1 MKIPTLRI
9 WLLAPLAALFTNLP
23 AAAADID
30 IYSGVAGG
38 TEPNVLFFIDN
49 TSNWSNSAQGWAL
62 ADVTAKCNL
71 LQDPAKSTC
80 IRYVTEIF
88 GSNATLTQGRVELRA
103 LRLVL
108 YELVCK
114 HGAKIKVNAGIMLLG
129 NSGSADGPGVKS
141 GYIRHRIAPLD
152 PTQCGVVLADLDNID
167 SNISTF
173 NGPSN
178 AEYGTALYEAFKYF
192 GGWTN
197 PAGSRTATAGS
208 PTGATGFGPIRYSTQ
223 PIDLEDPKAF
233 TDSSKTTY
241 LSPIAGTAVCG
252 KNYIVLIG
260 NTWPNQEYG
269 TDTNASPNPTN
280 LLMTRLDYNP
290 GPQIYPKPLA
300 NSDKTNV
307 RFADEWAKFLYQTD
321 VSDVSGAQNVSMFT
335 IDVYNKSADA
345 KQGALLKSMADQ
357 SSPSGYFPVGGDLY
371 GLINAFID
379 ILTQVAAVDSV
390 FASASLPVSVNAQGT
405 FLNQVFMGVFR
416 PDDKAQQR
424 WVGNLKQYQFA
435 LDGNTLFLA
444 DATGKSAVDAV
455 NSGFIQ
461 HCAKSYWTKD
471 SGSYWESIAGM
482 NNSSA
487 CDPLNNLQPY
497 SDLPDGPLVERGGAG
512 QRLRDL
518 GYAARNIQTCSTSG
532 CTALTDFTTA
542 NMTSLDPRLV
552 NWARGQNNGDGYIQ
566 ASTGVVTYT
575 DYMGGVGD
583 SSTYKLGGLGD
594 SSTTTNKITRPTVHG
609 EVVHSRPLAVNYG
622 VDKANDVVVFYGAG
636 DGMLHAVNGNQAVTD
651 GNELWSFIAPEHWS
665 TLDRVRTNSPLISY
679 PNVSTG
685 LNPTPTPKTYFFD
698 GTIGGYQERSSSSV
712 SKLWIYPTM
721 RRGGRSV
728 YAFDVTRKPSASVQP
743 KLLWRYSEANDSRM
757 GESWSTPVAI
767 RVKGMIS
774 PLVVFGAGYDQ
785 CDDDEDSTKCDS
797 VTKGKGIVVMDAE
810 KGSAANYRFIGVAT
824 GELDSSAGR
833 FVADIAA
840 VDIDRDGYTDVLYAV
855 DTRGNIWRIN
865 TSDPSTSYN
874 GYSDVSKWPVNKIAQ
889 VSDWSVAS
897 EKRKFMSA
905 PSVVVLGS
913 QATVLVG
920 TGDREK
926 PSANSTAAKVNNRF
940 YGIRDDVTKAIA
952 TDITVARGYG
962 VVVDPADLP
971 DLKNVT
977 TLSTFDPK
985 ALLSFKGWFRNL
997 STTSAPYEQVITT
1010 PLTFAGVT
1018 YFNTYQ
1024 AKASGT
1030 NICANLGT
1038 GRAYQIDFQTG
1049 AKLTNLDLV
1058 TTFITQGIPPSP
1070 VGGLVEINGKT
1081 VPFLIGGPGP
1091 TPLSP
1096 KKVAPQVRPDRKP
1109 VYRYQRIDK

>member
-9 WLLAPLAALFTNLP
+9 WLLAPLAVLLTNLP

-49 TSNWSNSAQGWAL
+49 TANWNANDQAWDVGE
-62 ADVTAKCNL
+62 VTAKCNL

-80 IRYVTEIF
+80 IGYVTQIF
-88 GSNATLTQGRVELRA
+88 GSNTKLTQGRVELRA

-108 YELVCK
+108 NELVCK
-114 HGAKIKVNAGIMLLG
+114 TGAKIKVNAGIMLL
-129 NSGSADGPGVKS
+129 NDAGSVDSSSVVS
-141 GYIRHRIAPLD
+141 GYIRHRITRLD
-152 PTQCGVVLADLDNID
+152 SNQCAVVLKDLDDVD
-167 SNISTF
+167 SKISAFT
-173 NGPSN
+173 GPAS

-197 PAGSRTATAGS
+197 PAGSLTATAGS
-208 PTGATGFGPIRYSTQ
+208 PTGATGFGPIRYSTS
-223 PIDLEDPKAF
+223 IDQEDPAAF
-233 TDSSKTTY
+233 TNSSKTTY
-241 LSPIAGTAVCG
+241 LSPIGGTAVCG

-260 NTWPNQEYG
+260 NKFPNDEYG
-269 TDTNASPNPTN
+269 TDTNVSPNPTN
-280 LLMTRLDYNP
+280 KLMARLNYNP

-300 NSDKTNV
+300 SSDKTDV
-307 RFADEWAKFLYQTD
+307 RFADEWAKFLYKTD
-321 VSDVSGAQNVSMFT
+321 VSDVIGAQNVSMFT
-335 IDVYNKSADA
+335 IDVYNKTANV

-357 SSPSGYFPVGGDLY
+357 SGPSGYFPVGGDLY

-416 PDDKAQQR
+416 PDDNAQQR

-435 LDGNTLFLA
+435 LDGSTLFLA

-482 NNSSA
+482 NNASA

-512 QRLRDL
+512 QRLRDV
-518 GYAARNIQTCSTSG
+518 GYAARNIQTCSTPG
-532 CTALTDFTTA
+532 CTALTDFTTT
-542 NMTSLDPRLV
+542 NMTSLSPTLV
-552 NWARGQNNGDGYIQ
+552 DWARGKNNGDGNIK

-575 DYMGGVGD
+575 DYG
-583 SSTYKLGGLGD
+583 
-594 SSTTTNKITRPTVHG
+594 TTNTPPTTPPVTRPTMHG

-685 LNPTPTPKTYFFD
+685 LNPPPTPKTYFFD

-743 KLLWRYSEANDSRM
+743 KLLWRYSDANDSRM

-767 RVKGMIS
+767 RVKGMSS

-785 CDDDEDSTKCDS
+785 CDDNEDSTKCDS
-797 VTKGKGIVVMDAE
+797 VAKGKGIVVMDAE
-810 KGSAANYRFIGVAT
+810 KGSSANYRFIGVAT

-865 TSDPSTSYN
+865 TSDPSTSYT
-874 GYSDVSKWPVNKIAQ
+874 GYSDVSKWPLNKIAQ
-889 VSDWSVAS
+889 VSDWSIAS

-926 PSANSTAAKVNNRF
+926 PSADSTAAKVNNRF
-940 YGIRDDVTKAIA
+940 YGIRDDVTKTIA
-952 TDITVARGYG
+952 ADITVARGYG

-997 STTSAPYEQVITT
+997 STTSVPYEQVITT

-1030 NICANLGT
+1030 NMCANLGT

-1096 KKVAPQVRPDRKP
+1096 KKVAPQVRADRKP